1 MIHKNMNFMMTVAF
15 VLLNCDIGSEKETIE
30 QLKQFKKVKEVHGIF
45 GAYDILAKLE
55 ARSHEDINTEL
66 STKIR
71 KLENVNATMTLFT
84 IGS

>member
-1 MIHKNMNFMMTVAF
+1 MAIAY
-15 VLLNCDIGSEKETIE
+15 VLLNCELGFERKIIE
-30 QLKQFKKVKEVHGIF
+30 QLKQFKVVKEVHGIF

-55 ARSHEDINTEL
+55 ARLYEDMKTEL

-84 IGS
+84 KGS